1 MIKAMTQYDRKQY
14 PEAPWKR
21 RLYVIIFESDTPA
34 GKAFDV
40 LLLVSIVLSIV
51 VVSLD
56 SISEIRA
63 AYGPWLVAAEWTFTI
78 LFSIEYVL
86 RLLCTR
92 RPLAYARSFFGVV
105 DLISILPTYL
115 ALFIPGSHYLL
126 VVRILRLMRVFRIL
140 KLVGYLEE
148 ASILW
153 LALKASTRKVS
164 VFLLGVITV
173 VVIIGTAMYMVEGN
187 ENGFTSI
194 PRGIYWAV
202 VTLTTVGYGDLVPV
216 TPQGRALATL
226 LMLVGYGI
234 IAVPTGI
241 VTNEL
246 SRIVKGA
253 DTGSDKKPDKEPDK
267 EPKIA
272 AACPVCGRDGHDADA
287 TYCKYCGEQL

>member
-63 AYGPWLVAAEWTFTI
+63 AYGPWLVAAEWAFTI

-253 DTGSDKKPDKEPDK
+253 DTGSDKKPDK
-267 EPKIA
+267 
-272 AACPVCGRDGHDADA
+272 G
-287 TYCKYCGEQL
+287 

>member
-1 MIKAMTQYDRKQY
+1 MTQRDLRQY

-21 RLYVIIFESDTPA
+21 RLYVIIFESDTPL

-40 LLLVSIVLSIV
+40 LLLISIVLSIV

-56 SISEIRA
+56 SISTMRA
-63 AYGPWLVAAEWTFTI
+63 AYGPWLVAAEWAFTI

-86 RLLCTR
+86 RLLSTR
-92 RPLAYARSFFGVV
+92 RPVTYATSFFGIV
-105 DLISILPTYL
+105 DLVSILPTYL

-140 KLVGYLEE
+140 KLVGYLQE
-148 ASILW
+148 ASVLW
-153 LALKASTRKVS
+153 QALQASKRKIS
-164 VFLLGVITV
+164 VFLLGVVTV
-173 VVIIGTAMYMVEGN
+173 VVIVGTAMYIIEGS

-194 PRGIYWAV
+194 PAGIYWAV
-202 VTLTTVGYGDLVPV
+202 VTLTTVGYGDLAPA

-241 VTNEL
+241 VTSEL
-246 SRIVKGA
+246 SRLSKA
-253 DTGSDKKPDKEPDK
+253 PDMTRS
-267 EPKIA
+267 
-272 AACPVCGRDGHDADA
+272 CPVCGRSGHDSDA
-287 TYCKYCGEQL
+287 TFCKYCGERL